1 VLDVT
6 ATQAAIRGKLDV
18 LAQDVRGYPD
28 ILREVVDEY
37 SRFNDAQQVRE
48 TLDGV
53 ADLFRECSEVV
64 YPLEDA
70 QAVAPSFEVGGFRPS
85 ESEWAREVLQG
96 EVVVGIDTSEIQPS
110 THRSPS
116 FLLENVGFSMMQYQ
130 KGTPHL
136 DGSRAYFYTHSEL
149 VDLYA
154 RGSSS
159 ALPAW
164 AVDVTRMECELD
176 SLKKVVEGGKTRQV
190 TVLFDESFS
199 ASWLNTVS
207 PGWREG
213 VVREMK
219 RVQSELLEME
229 INPVGVFY
237 TGSSA
242 FVSMIKIGLDGARSK
257 GRGVGWKRVRD
268 SRLLMKVFPSGWRSP
283 LFRVRNRIT
292 DRFDLRVFGF
302 YLKAGEGNVFRVE
315 FPEKLLERVEVI
327 HRVVTAEAALGG
339 GYPYV
344 LHRAHEEAYI
354 SPGERQ
360 WVFDYVSR
368 LLGEEAGLTDGVQLS
383 RKEMRKLVG
392 LV

>member
-1 VLDVT
+1 M
-6 ATQAAIRGKLDV
+6 TQAVIRGKLDV

-28 ILREVVDEY
+28 ILSEVVEEY
-37 SRFNDAQQVRE
+37 SRLKDALQVRM

-53 ADLFRECSEVV
+53 VDLLRECSEVV

-70 QAVAPSFEVGGFRPS
+70 QAVAPSSEIGGFRPS
-85 ESEWAREVLQG
+85 ESQWAREALQG

-110 THRSPS
+110 IHRSPS
-116 FLLENVGFSMMQYQ
+116 FLLENVGFSMMEYQ

-136 DGSRAYFYTHSEL
+136 DGAKAYFHPHSEL
-149 VDLYA
+149 VDRYA
-154 RGSSS
+154 RSSSS

-164 AVDVTRMECELD
+164 AVDVARMECELD
-176 SLKKVVEGGKTRQV
+176 SLKNLIECGKARRV

-229 INPVGVFY
+229 TNPVGVFY

-242 FVSMIKIGLDGARSK
+242 FVSMVRIGLNEAR
-257 GRGVGWKRVRD
+257 GKRRDVSWRRIRD
-268 SRLLMKVFPSGWRSP
+268 SRLLMKVLPSGWRSP

-292 DRFDLRVFGF
+292 DQYDLRVLGF
-302 YLKAGEGNVFRVE
+302 YLKAGEGSVFRVE
-315 FPEKLLERVEVI
+315 FPEKLLDRVETI
-327 HRVVTAEAALGG
+327 HRVVVAEAALGG

-368 LLGEEAGLTDGVQLS
+368 LLGEEAGLMDSVQLS